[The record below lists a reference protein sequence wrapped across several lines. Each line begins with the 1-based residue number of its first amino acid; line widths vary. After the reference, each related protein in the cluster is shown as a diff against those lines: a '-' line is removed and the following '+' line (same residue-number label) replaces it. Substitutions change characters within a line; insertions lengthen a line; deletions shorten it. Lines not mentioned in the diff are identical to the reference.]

1 MTLHKDIQSIVI
13 YVIVVVVCCLATQDF
28 VLAVDVGGDGGG
40 RAGGADAFPIEGVV
54 AGGRGVEALES
65 PFNDH

>member
-1 MTLHKDIQSIVI
+1 MTLHKDIQSIMI
-13 YVIVVVVCCLATQDF
+13 YVIVVVFCLATQDF